1 MYQLR
6 FLLFLPF
13 FLSFQ
18 CFYSQDSI
26 IKINVSG
33 GQLEGSLL
41 LPNTK
46 TPIPIVL
53 IIAGSGA
60 TDRNGNQ
67 YEMENNSLK
76 LMAQNLQ
83 KNGIASLRFD
93 KRGVGESKEALSSER
108 GLTIET
114 YVKDITDCIKL
125 LSKNKAY
132 NQIIIAGH
140 SEGALLGLL
149 ASEKN
154 KNVSAYI
161 SIAGAGRPA
170 DVIIKE
176 QFNKVPDNVKNIIFP
191 LLDKLKKGDSIPAVP
206 PMLYML
212 FRPSIQAYMTSWF
225 KYDPAIEIK
234 KLNIPQLIVQGT
246 KDIQVKQVDAEMLAA
261 ASPVAKLCLIL
272 NMNHVLKYCEFD
284 EKEKQMEIYSNP
296 NLELHPDLIKE
307 LVSFI
312 QNLKK

>member
-1 MYQLR
+1 MHQLKY
-6 FLLFLPF
+6 LV
-13 FLSFQ
+13 FLSFLLSFLG
-18 CFYSQDSI
+18 FYAQDSI
-26 IKINVSG
+26 IKINVNG

-46 TPIPIVL
+46 TPVPIVL

-67 YEMENNSLK
+67 YEMENNSLR
-76 LMAQNLQ
+76 LIAQNLH

-114 YVKDITDCIKL
+114 YVKDVTDCIKL

-140 SEGALLGLL
+140 SEGALIGLL
-149 ASEKN
+149 AAEKN
-154 KNVSAYI
+154 KHVRAYI

-176 QFNKVPDNVKNIIFP
+176 QFNKVPDNVKAIIFP
-191 LLDKLKKGDSIPAVP
+191 LLDKLKKGDSIPSVP

-234 KLNIPQLIVQGT
+234 KLKIPQLIMVGT
-246 KDIQVKQVDAEMLAA
+246 KDIQVKQLDAELLSA
-261 ASPVAKLCLIL
+261 ASPQAKLAIIQ

-284 EKEKQMEIYSNP
+284 EKEKQMEIYGNP
-296 NLELHPDLIKE
+296 ELELHPDLMKE
-307 LVSFI
+307 IISFI
-312 QNLKK
+312 KN